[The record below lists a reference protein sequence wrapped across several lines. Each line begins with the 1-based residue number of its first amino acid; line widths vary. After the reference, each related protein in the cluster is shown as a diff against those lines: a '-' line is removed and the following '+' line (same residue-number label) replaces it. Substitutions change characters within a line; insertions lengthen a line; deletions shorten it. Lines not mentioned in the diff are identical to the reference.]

1 MANCPNQPVLAVA
14 MPMKDL
20 EKFLAEKA

>member
-20 EKFLAEKA
+20 GKFLAEKA